1 MLGVK
6 KLYSISAW
14 VWSFLVFT
22 FIRKSEYE
30 NWKCFS
36 PIEKSDQSFPGMKN
50 TIVAPHFS
58 KNATGLGGW
67 KNHIHEKRGL
77 GYVIGRDWDK
87 NIHVF
92 VFGISK
98 ATDLLRA
105 GFFSFVAFNLSKQE
119 EEGNNVL
126 LWRISAV
133 QAKSFHK

>member
-1 MLGVK
+1 MK
-6 KLYSISAW
+6 TENA
-14 VWSFLVFT
+14 FLQL
-22 FIRKSEYE
+22 KSLV
-30 NWKCFS
+30 S
-36 PIEKSDQSFPGMKN
+36 HPQ
-50 TIVAPHFS
+50 
-58 KNATGLGGW
+58 GW
-67 KNHIHEKRGL
+67 KIPLLLSIFQKMLQDQEDEKTIYKKKGAL
-77 GYVIGRDWDK
+77 VIGRDWDK